1 MRPGRGL
8 AWVGLLAFV
17 IVAAGVSVVVG
28 PGKLIWHTG
37 SQAVTLR
44 PLRLALGLLAGGV
57 LSLVGASLQGLLRN
71 PLVDPFTLGVSGGAA
86 FGVTALLALGMGSSL
101 LQPVAGFAGAL
112 VTIVAVYL
120 LARVRGRAG
129 VTALVL
135 AGVIVSFLFSGLV
148 MLLVVLSHRPLAQA
162 VWLLMGRLNTAFTRD
177 SAWLFAGS
185 AAVMLAGC
193 GLLVSYSRD
202 LDILSSSE
210 ETARSLGVNAA
221 RTTRA
226 VFIVSSVLVGLVVAF
241 TGAISFVGLVIPHI
255 VRMLFGPRHR
265 TVLPASF
272 LLGAG
277 MLVLADLG
285 ARLVVPGG
293 LPLSIVTSLLGV
305 PFFIYL
311 LRTRL

>member
-1 MRPGRGL
+1 
-8 AWVGLLAFV
+8 
-17 IVAAGVSVVVG
+17 VS
-28 PGKLIWHTG
+28 
-37 SQAVTLR
+37 S
-44 PLRLALGLLAGGV
+44 
-57 LSLVGASLQGLLRN
+57 
-71 PLVDPFTLGVSGGAA
+71 GAA
-86 FGVTALLALGMGSSL
+86 FGVTGMLALGLGTSL

-129 VTALVL
+129 VTRLVL

-162 VWLLMGRLNTAFTRD
+162 VWLLMGRLNIAFTRD
-177 SAWLFAGS
+177 SVWLFGGG
-185 AAVMLAGC
+185 AVVMVAGC
-193 GLLVSYSRD
+193 GLLMSYGRD

-210 ETARSLGVNAA
+210 ETALSLGVNAV

-241 TGAISFVGLVIPHI
+241 TGAISFVGLVVPHI
-255 VRMLFGPRHR
+255 VRMLLGPRHR

-277 MLVLADLG
+277 LLVFADLG